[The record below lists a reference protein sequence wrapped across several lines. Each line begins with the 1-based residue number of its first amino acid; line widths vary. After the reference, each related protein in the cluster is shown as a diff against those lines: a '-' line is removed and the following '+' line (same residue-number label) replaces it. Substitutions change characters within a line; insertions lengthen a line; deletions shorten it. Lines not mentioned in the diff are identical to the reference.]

1 MGVAVFGMNLL
12 NGISDSSGSPP
23 SFVGF
28 MLVVLVVLLIFL
40 GLGAGG
46 TLYLYRN
53 KTLVL

>member
-1 MGVAVFGMNLL
+1 MNLL